1 MLYKLEQIGV
11 HGVELEWF
19 ASYLEGRRQRTKFKD
34 STSEE
39 IDVDIGL
46 PQGTALSV
54 ISFIL
59 YIDSITDVPKNGS
72 LILFADDTM
81 LVIKSNDIES
91 AINDT
96 NDDLNRLYN
105 HLNVKKLKLNRDK
118 TKWMLISKGN
128 RHVTNCPLV
137 IKIED
142 DIIQRVSS
150 IEYLDVTLDD
160 KLIFD
165 EQVKMCVKKSASKVN
180 FLKRIG
186 KKLPFESK
194 KLVYNAII
202 QPQFEYC
209 STIYFNCTKQQ
220 IDNIQKIQNRALR
233 CILNCENTCW
243 KR

>member
-1 MLYKLEQIGV
+1 MFLF
-11 HGVELEWF
+11 H
-19 ASYLEGRRQRTKFKD
+19 
-34 STSEE
+34 
-39 IDVDIGL
+39 IGL

-54 ISFIL
+54 ILFIL

-105 HLNVKKLKLNRDK
+105 HLTVKKLKLNRDK

-128 RHVTNCPLV
+128 RRVTNCPLV

-142 DIIQRVSS
+142 DIIVSS
-150 IEYLDVTLDD
+150 IKYLGVTLDD

-194 KLVYNAII
+194 KLVYNGII

-209 STIYFNCTKQQ
+209 STIYFNCANQQ
-220 IDNIQKIQNRALR
+220 IDNIQKI
-233 CILNCENTCW
+233 
-243 KR
+243 